1 MSSIRILLLVL
12 GLLAPAGA
20 GAQAVAA
27 HPSAAETATTDTIR
41 MDRAQR
47 LAVGP
52 MRAIAEAARVGR
64 RAQAPEGREAGTGP
78 TSAARAQAWAGPSHA
93 VAAVAG
99 AAAATSA
106 AVATDPTPAIVAII
120 QFPADLG
127 SILAPP
133 SERLAPLPAAAPA
146 VAPPALDALRA
157 LPWPDELRPPAPA
170 MSPLRRL
177 AQLI

>member
-27 HPSAAETATTDTIR
+27 LRSAAEAATDTIR

-64 RAQAPEGREAGTGP
+64 RAQAPEGWEAGARP
-78 TSAARAQAWAGPSHA
+78 TSAARAKASAGPSSA
-93 VAAVAG
+93 AAAVEG
-99 AAAATSA
+99 AAAATRA
-106 AVATDPTPAIVAII
+106 PAATDPTPAIVAII
-120 QFPADLG
+120 QFPADLRPV
-127 SILAPP
+127 LAPTA
-133 SERLAPLPAAAPA
+133 ERLAPLPAAALA
-146 VAPPALDALRA
+146 VAPPALDAVRA
-157 LPWPDELRPPAPA
+157 LPWPDKLRPPAPA